1 MNRYF
6 IYLYYLLKDKSDAA
20 LSTLFLPFAGSNLRR
35 TYRIALH
42 CVVWLLVFAWI
53 VYFLHTNNTL
63 TANKVADSSMGL
75 FLMLFIFYFNWYV
88 LIPTYLAKNH
98 ILMYVTSVLALL
110 CTIALIQSPIDFYL
124 FPEYNRAMTAL
135 YSPER
140 LLQYVLSGLVIIFIS
155 SGLKVTGNYIRNE
168 RRNKVLEN
176 QRLATEL
183 AFLKSQV
190 NPHFLFNTLN
200 NIYSLAYKQSPE
212 TPDAIMKLSLLMRYM
227 LYESNGEMVS
237 LVKEVEHLQNFIDLQ
252 KLRLREHTIIK
263 FNIDGVLEGR
273 QIAPMLLMTLVE
285 NAFKHGLVSKNEIG
299 ISIDL
304 KVCNNHLIFSTIN
317 NTSSHKKRDFG
328 GIGLENMKQRLRL
341 LYPGRHKLAFEERD
355 GTFYA
360 TLKLKFQPY
369 TI

>member
-1 MNRYF
+1 M
-6 IYLYYLLKDKSDAA
+6 KK
-20 LSTLFLPFAGSNLRR
+20 
-35 TYRIALH
+35 TYQIALH
-42 CVVWLLVFAWI
+42 VLSWGLVFAW
-53 VYFLHTNNTL
+53 VMYFLYSKNML
-63 TANKVADSSMGL
+63 TFGKLADSSMGL
-75 FLMLFIFYFNWYV
+75 ILMMFIFYVNWFV
-88 LIPTYLAKNH
+88 LIPNYLAKNH
-98 ILMYVTSVLALL
+98 ILLYIIFVVATL
-110 CTIALIQSPIDFYL
+110 CTVALVQSPLDYYL
-124 FPEYNRAMTAL
+124 FPEFNQNMTAL
-135 YSPER
+135 YTPER
-140 LLQYVLSGLVIIFIS
+140 LTQYVLSGLVIIFIS

-176 QRLATEL
+176 QKLATEL

-227 LYESNGEMVS
+227 LYESNDNMVS
-237 LVKEVEHLQNFIDLQ
+237 LKKEVEHLQNFIDLQ

-263 FNIDGVLEGR
+263 FNIEGDLDGR

-304 KVCNNHLIFSTIN
+304 KVCNDNLIFSTIN

-328 GIGLENMKQRLRL
+328 GIGLENMKHRLRL

-360 TLKLKFQPY
+360 TLKINFQPN
-369 TI
+369 T